1 MRTINPGPG
10 GERAARRAAAAVAVC
25 VCLLAAAG
33 CDARSGSRQGR
44 GDAGMRAAGAAH
56 RPYDPSAPELLRPRP
71 AGMEAWA
78 PGDVESEI
86 RARVEFEKSRRE
98 LDIPYYR
105 IGYRLAYPL
114 PLTISPSLTDLPA
127 GIPGITYPWYTW
139 LSWGLE
145 ERWRLFHVSWRRFED
160 REAGARLQLELAALA
175 GWGQYCESA
184 GQASLSTAHLAACLA
199 KALADSRG
207 WDPEKYGR
215 ARSAAETML
224 ERELW
229 PWIQREWPEGREAAP
244 RDLQNVRFI
253 ILLRAAEL
261 ARVIESPRTAA
272 LESRAIGA
280 LRAWFRYRLGT
291 PALSE
296 GGAYDG
302 FLMDSLT
309 EWLGG
314 RPDTRDLLAEGRA
327 AFAGLAAGW
336 VHLVLPGRADVIA
349 PLGDV
354 EPEMPFWTTALFRLA
369 LRYGFQ
375 DASWLIRRLPVA
387 GFPAALLVE
396 ALEHGASLEGGASP
410 PRPGAREHPQA
421 LSLRTGWDG
430 PDVLAAIGLTR
441 GDMLHLHNDS
451 GQLVL
456 GWQGRFWITDPGYQ
470 QYRPGAER
478 EFSFGVE
485 AHNFPVISGRAQTR
499 RAPRLAAQSRPE
511 QVATSSGRLAAQFRP
526 EQVATSSGRL
536 VSLSEDSED
545 SLRVVIDLS
554 ACYEGLPAGARI
566 EREVRLLRG
575 AAPAVIVRDRLEG
588 VGRDADVR
596 TSWQGGTD
604 LAWAFRK
611 GWARLGDGTH
621 ALWIGVHPG
630 AITAAALGRHEGS
643 RGPLTL
649 RDATVLAEGKG
660 DRYWVFACDSA
671 ESWDP
676 PVEKALAVIR
686 DWDKA
691 GDQAADAAPPSGVK

>member
-1 MRTINPGPG
+1 MRTRNRGREQG
-10 GERAARRAAAAVAVC
+10 AWSAAAAVAAC
-25 VCLLAAAG
+25 VLAVVA
-33 CDARSGSRQGR
+33 CEARNGGRPGR
-44 GDAGMRAAGAAH
+44 GDGGWLSVAADY
-56 RPYDPSAPELLRPRP
+56 RPYDPSAPELYRPRP
-71 AGMEAWA
+71 AGTDEWTS
-78 PGDVESEI
+78 GEI
-86 RARVEFEKSRRE
+86 EGEVRARTGFEKSRRE

-105 IGYRLAYPL
+105 IGYRLAFPL
-114 PLTISPSLTDLPA
+114 PLTSSPVLTDLPV
-127 GIPGITYPWYTW
+127 GIKSIIYPWYTW

-145 ERWRLFHVSWRRFED
+145 ERWRLFHVSWRLFGD

-175 GWGQYCESA
+175 GWDRYCESA

-199 KALADSRG
+199 QALAIRQG
-207 WDPEKYGR
+207 WDPEMYKR

-229 PWIQREWPEGREAAP
+229 PWVQREWPAGLEVAA

-253 ILLRAAEL
+253 ILLRTAEL
-261 ARVIESPRTAA
+261 ARIIESPRAA
-272 LESRAIGA
+272 ELESRAKDA
-280 LRAWFRYRLGT
+280 LRAWFRFRLGE

-296 GGAYDG
+296 GPAYDG

-314 RPDTRDLLAEGRA
+314 WPDIRELLAEGRD

-336 VHLVLPGRADVIA
+336 AHLALPGRPDVA
-349 PLGDV
+349 VPLGDV
-354 EPEMPFWTTALFRLA
+354 EPEMPFWMTALSRLA
-369 LRYGFQ
+369 RWYNLPE
-375 DASWLIRRLPVA
+375 ASWLVRRLPVA
-387 GFPAALLVE
+387 GLPAAFLAE
-396 ALEHGASLEGGASP
+396 ALESGGSPKGAAAP
-410 PRPGAREHPQA
+410 PRPGAMEHPQA
-421 LSLRTGWDG
+421 VSLRTGWDG
-430 PDVLAAIGLTR
+430 PDMLAAIGLTR
-441 GDMLHLHNDS
+441 GEMLHLHNDS

-499 RAPRLAAQSRPE
+499 RAPRLM
-511 QVATSSGRLAAQFRP
+511 
-526 EQVATSSGRL
+526 
-536 VSLSEDSED
+536 SLSEDTGTG
-545 SLRVVIDLS
+545 LKAVIDLG

-566 EREVRLLRG
+566 EREVRLLPG
-575 AAPAVIVRDRLEG
+575 ASPVVIVRDRLEG
-588 VGRDADVR
+588 VGRDADIR

-611 GWARLGDGTH
+611 GWARLSDGAH

-630 AITAAALGRHEGS
+630 AITGAALDRHEGS

-649 RDATVLAEGKG
+649 RDAVVLAEGKG
-660 DRYWVFACDSA
+660 DRYWVFACGSA
-671 ESWDP
+671 EAWDP
-676 PVEKALAVIR
+676 PVEKALAAIQ

-691 GDQAADAAPPSGVK
+691 EGLAPR